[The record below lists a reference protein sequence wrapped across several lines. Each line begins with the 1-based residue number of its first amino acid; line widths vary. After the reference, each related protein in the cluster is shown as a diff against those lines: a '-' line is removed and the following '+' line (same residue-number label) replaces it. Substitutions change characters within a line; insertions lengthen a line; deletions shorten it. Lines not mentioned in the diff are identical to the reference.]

1 MNYSLRIVGFDT
13 SSITLTYALYM
24 MTQHRDVEAKV
35 VAEVLSVIGKEPK
48 DSSQLLTYEDITNNL
63 PYCTAVINEV
73 LRLYPPAPVTVRT
86 LEEPLELKVDTA
98 PSFSVSTT
106 KNETTITLPKVLPPH
121 YTTTTLYYL
130 HTSPSPYTNYYTYF
144 HAL

>member
-1 MNYSLRIVGFDT
+1 
-13 SSITLTYALYM
+13 M

-35 VAEVLSVIGKEPK
+35 VAEVLSVIGKEAK
-48 DSSQLLTYEDITNNL
+48 DPSQLLSYEDITNNL

-86 LEEPLELKVDTA
+86 LEEPLELKVDTT

-121 YTTTTLYYL
+121 LLPPYL
-130 HTSPSPYTNYYTYF
+130 IPIHKVLHLFSCIVTSSHLPLIYSSLPR
-144 HAL
+144 